1 MGLSYSSLYQSNLR
15 TLQFSVFYNYSTT
28 QEVPLE
34 HSGYGFVKFSFL
46 NVLFEL
52 DLLCSDIFSM
62 DFCIFC
68 SQWLTYP
75 SVKLDLSGFTYSQ
88 RVSIWSIL
96 FLMNLDQLFQEF
108 TVSTFLLSPWS
119 PITYC
124 DLRSCDRFLQLSC
137 CRHDR
142 AHLSWSVICDRW
154 EFNFSHHRP
163 IHFQF
168 WFDQRLPR
176 PNPSLVS
183 LCDQSSYTRYSL
195 HRQFLFRIGVCLYF
209 KFFTWLWITSPLSI
223 NSQVPMQP
231 ILPYHL

>member
-1 MGLSYSSLYQSNLR
+1 M
-15 TLQFSVFYNYSTT
+15 
-28 QEVPLE
+28 PLE

-75 SVKLDLSGFTYSQ
+75 SVKHDLSGFTCSQ

-119 PITYC
+119 RITYC
-124 DLRSCDRFLQLSC
+124 DLRSCARFLQLSC

-176 PNPSLVS
+176 PFRPWSVYVIKVPILDI
-183 LCDQSSYTRYSL
+183 LCFVNFYSVLGCVYISSFLLGYEL
-195 HRQFLFRIGVCLYF
+195 HRLCQ
-209 KFFTWLWITSPLSI
+209 
-223 NSQVPMQP
+223 
-231 ILPYHL
+231 